1 MSVFLFSVI
10 GINVLYSA
18 LELLWKNILLL
29 AKYAQPIEHI
39 TTFEE
44 QGKSFTNI
52 DQQQTYN
59 TLRAS

>member
-1 MSVFLFSVI
+1 VERV
-10 GINVLYSA
+10 
-18 LELLWKNILLL
+18 LL

-39 TTFEE
+39 ITFEE